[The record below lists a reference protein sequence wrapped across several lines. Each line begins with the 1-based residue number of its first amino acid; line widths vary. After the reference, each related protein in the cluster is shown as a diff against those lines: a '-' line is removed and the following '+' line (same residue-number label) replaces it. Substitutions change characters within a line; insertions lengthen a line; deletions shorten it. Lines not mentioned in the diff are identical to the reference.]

1 MNVLIDTGFWYAY
14 YNERDPYHDKAVNMM
29 PFLEKHTIIIPYP
42 SLYEKINTRFAKRK
56 EWMDSFKV
64 IILSP
69 MCLLINDE
77 KYKKEALSMT
87 METCIEKGRPISLVD
102 MVIRQMLDD
111 VNLKSDAIVTF
122 NPGDFYDICL
132 RNKIRIISNS
142 ISKD

>member
-14 YNERDPYHDKAVNMM
+14 YNERDSYHDKAINMM

-42 SLYEKINTRFAKRK
+42 SLYETINTRFAKRK
-56 EWMDSFKV
+56 EWMNSFKV
-64 IILSP
+64 IVLSP
-69 MCLLINDE
+69 TNMLINDE

-87 METCIEKGRPISLVD
+87 METSLEKGRPISLVD

-132 RNKIRIISNS
+132 RNKIKIFSSEIAN
-142 ISKD
+142 D